1 MIRIN
6 RSGKILVFFY
16 IVLFAFAALC
26 NVLTPKLTDDFSY
39 CFSWADGSRIDAVL
53 DIIPSMAAH
62 AQTMNGRLIAHAAAQ
77 FFLMLPDWVFDIVNS
92 LVFVAQVPLI
102 VRICKCEERNN
113 LLHAG
118 VFGAIWICVPVF
130 GQVNLWL
137 DGACNYLWNVF
148 MGLLFIQPYVDH
160 FMNEGK
166 YRMAIPKALF
176 PVLAFLM
183 GGWGESGSAAF
194 IFIAAALT
202 ALCHFYRHKKV
213 PPVFFIA
220 LFLAAAG
227 YLTMYLAPAQAG
239 KGGAMTLLGLCK
251 GLFRCLQRLGDI
263 WMLAAAFG
271 LLLLLNLR
279 AGTGKNRMLLAGVFF
294 LGAMCANFILIFAA
308 SYPERVAVNATV
320 LLVAADAVLMQGI
333 FEEGDYRTVAASL
346 LALLVVTAPARMTW
360 GACDIFRT
368 YGALKANENRLI
380 ASVEDGEKDITLPI
394 VHADTKYSAV
404 WGLRYLAEGDP
415 DNWPN
420 NSMADYFGADSIT
433 GVD

>member
-6 RSGKILVFFY
+6 RSGKILVLFY
-16 IVLFAFAALC
+16 IVLFAFLAVC
-26 NVLTPKLTDDFSY
+26 NALTPKLTDDFSY
-39 CFSWADGSRIDAVL
+39 CFSWADGSRIDAVA
-53 DIIPSMAAH
+53 DILPSMAAH
-62 AQTMNGRLIAHAAAQ
+62 AQTMNGRLIAHATAQ
-77 FFLMLPDWVFDIVNS
+77 FFLMLPDWVFDVVNA

-118 VFGAIWICVPVF
+118 VFCAIWICVPVF

-160 FMNEGK
+160 FMHGETR
-166 YRMAIPKALF
+166 RMVIPKVLLPA
-176 PVLAFLM
+176 LAFLM

-194 IFIAAALT
+194 IFIAAALI
-202 ALCHFYRHKKV
+202 ALCIFYQHKKI
-213 PPVFFIA
+213 PPVFLIGL
-220 LFLAAAG
+220 LFAAAG
-227 YLTMYLAPAQAG
+227 YLSMYLAPAQAG

-263 WMLAAAFG
+263 WMLVVAFG
-271 LLLLLNLR
+271 LLLVLNLR
-279 AGTGKNRMLLAGVFF
+279 AGTGKSRMLLAGVFF

-308 SYPERVAVNATV
+308 SYPERVAINATV
-320 LLVAADAVLMQGI
+320 LLVAADAILMQGI
-333 FEEGDYRTVAASL
+333 FTQENCRAVAVSL
-346 LALLVVTAPARMTW
+346 LVLLTATAPARMTW
-360 GACDIFRT
+360 GAYDIFRT

-380 ASVEDGEKDITLPI
+380 ASVEAGATDIALPI
-394 VHADTKYSAV
+394 VQADTKYSAV
-404 WGLRYLAEGDP
+404 WGLRYLSEGNP
-415 DNWPN
+415 DTWPN